1 MGQEIAKSRFSAD
14 DFDTFHHHLS
24 TETQL
29 LKQCIEQKACSHS
42 AAVAGL
48 ELEAWLIDRQMR
60 PAAINERYLSAL
72 NDPLASAE
80 LAKFNIELN
89 THPINLTGD
98 IFAQLHQQLDKL
110 WSDTHNEAAKHNAH
124 MLMIGTLPTIQQ
136 SDLCLQNMSD
146 LNRFRALNEQIL
158 SSRGKPIQLDITGVE
173 HLHLE
178 HNDVMLESAATSLQL
193 HTKVPLDVAH
203 HFYNASI
210 IASAPMV
217 ALCANSPYLFGKFL
231 WHESRI
237 PLFEQA
243 IETGGYDGAAHGPV
257 KRVSFGSS
265 YAKNSIFE
273 CFQENLEHFPVLL
286 PAKLGNASDQF
297 EYLRLHNGTIWRWNR
312 PLVGFDEDGTP
323 HIRIEH
329 RPPAAGPT
337 IIDTIAN
344 AAFYYGLAKNICDKI
359 VKSGLPMTFSQ
370 AKDNF
375 YQAAR
380 HGLES
385 HIHWNNG
392 HHPRIYHLIRT
403 KLIDDACAG
412 LKSFGIDEDDIQL
425 YMAVIRHRVETKQN
439 GSVWQYQYRQNTGA
453 DLAQMTQ
460 QYLLN
465 QQQGKAVSKW
475 PVT

>member
-1 MGQEIAKSRFSAD
+1 
-14 DFDTFHHHLS
+14 
-24 TETQL
+24 
-29 LKQCIEQKACSHS
+29 
-42 AAVAGL
+42 
-48 ELEAWLIDRQMR
+48 
-60 PAAINERYLSAL
+60 
-72 NDPLASAE
+72 
-80 LAKFNIELN
+80 
-89 THPINLTGD
+89 
-98 IFAQLHQQLDKL
+98 
-110 WSDTHNEAAKHNAH
+110 
-124 MLMIGTLPTIQQ
+124 
-136 SDLCLQNMSD
+136 
-146 LNRFRALNEQIL
+146 
-158 SSRGKPIQLDITGVE
+158 
-173 HLHLE
+173 
-178 HNDVMLESAATSLQL
+178 
-193 HTKVPLDVAH
+193 
-203 HFYNASI
+203 
-210 IASAPMV
+210 
-217 ALCANSPYLFGKFL
+217 

-359 VKSGLPMTFSQ
+359 VKSGLPMSFSQ

-380 HGLES
+380 HGLDS
-385 HIHWNNG
+385 HIHWNNNR

-475 PVT
+475 PIT